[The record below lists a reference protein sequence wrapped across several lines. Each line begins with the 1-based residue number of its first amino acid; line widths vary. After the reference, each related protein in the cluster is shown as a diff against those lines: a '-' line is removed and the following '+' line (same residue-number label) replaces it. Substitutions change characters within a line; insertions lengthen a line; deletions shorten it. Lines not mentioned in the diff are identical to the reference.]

1 MSDEA
6 EDLLRRL
13 MPDAFTPADAT
24 LQERRSASTRLTI
37 LDAAI
42 RCLAEHGYAGMT
54 TARVVEM
61 ARASRGAVLHHYPSK
76 QALLEATIDYA
87 FYKRMSRYIADV
99 ARMTEAER
107 VDANLGV
114 QAHWEGYLTPEYQ
127 AYLEL
132 HVAARTDEELRRI
145 FIPRA
150 RQFDAVWRDEVAK
163 VFPEWSASRWRFD
176 FGTYFARAVH
186 EGMALNREIWNSP
199 ELERIMLEFVSA
211 AEIMIREGR
220 LDIRQPGEGEEPEKQ
235 AAAR

>member
-1 MSDEA
+1 VTDEA
-6 EDLLRRL
+6 IDLLRRL
-13 MPDAFTPADAT
+13 MPDAFVSEAAT

-42 RCLAEHGYAGMT
+42 SCLARYGYAGMT
-54 TARVVEM
+54 TSRVVEA

-99 ARMTEAER
+99 ARMSEAER

-114 QAHWEGYLTPEYQ
+114 QAHWEGYQTPEYQ

-150 RQFDAVWRDEVAK
+150 RQFDRMWRDEVAK
-163 VFPEWSASRWRFD
+163 VFPEWAGSRWRFD

-186 EGMALNREIWNSP
+186 EGMALNREIWDSP
-199 ELERIMLEFVSA
+199 ELERIMLDFVSA

-220 LDIRQPGEGEEPEKQ
+220 LRIGEPGESAPEKK
-235 AAAR
+235 AASG

>member
-1 MSDEA
+1 VTDEA
-6 EDLLRRL
+6 IDLLRRL
-13 MPDAFTPADAT
+13 MPDAFVSEDAT

-42 RCLAEHGYAGMT
+42 RCLADYGYTGMT
-54 TARVVEM
+54 TSRVVEA

-99 ARMTEAER
+99 ARMSETER

-132 HVAARTDEELRRI
+132 HVAARTDEELRGI

-150 RQFDAVWRDEVAK
+150 RQFDRMWRDEVAK
-163 VFPEWSASRWRFD
+163 VFPEWAASRWRFD

-186 EGMALNREIWNSP
+186 EGMALNREIWDSP
-199 ELERIMLEFVSA
+199 ELERIMLDFVSA

-220 LDIRQPGEGEEPEKQ
+220 LRIGEPGDGEPDKK
-235 AAAR
+235 AASG